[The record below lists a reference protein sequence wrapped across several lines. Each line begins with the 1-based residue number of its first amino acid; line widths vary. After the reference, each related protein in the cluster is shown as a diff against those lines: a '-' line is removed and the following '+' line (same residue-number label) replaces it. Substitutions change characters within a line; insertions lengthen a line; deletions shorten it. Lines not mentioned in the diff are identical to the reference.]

1 MCMVENI
8 GKVKINLDLYSGVDL
23 YSDGDVESE
32 ILDIVKTYP
41 ESEYDRIILERNSWP
56 LLYHLSKQR
65 ENILS
70 WYPFEKEASVL
81 EVGAGC
87 GAVTGAM
94 LDRAGKVTALDLSK
108 RRSLINANRHKDYDN
123 LEVVVGNFN
132 EAELSLKDKYDYITL
147 IGVFEYGELYMGC
160 ENPYVTFLEKVNRL
174 LKDGGKILI
183 AIENRMGLKYFAGCK
198 EDHVGKYFEG
208 IEGYTQ
214 TSGVKTFS
222 KHELEILLSEAGYE
236 KYSFYYPYPDYKFP
250 TAVYSDEFL
259 PKAGELYNNI
269 RNFDSDRWV
278 LFDETKAFDTIIS
291 SGMFPVFSNSF
302 FIEVEKKGD

>member
-32 ILDIVKTYP
+32 ILDIVKAYP

-183 AIENRMGLKYFAGCK
+183 AIENRMGLKYFEGCK